1 MKVGVVGHV
10 EWCRFVRVEELP
22 RPGAIVHATEF
33 WEEVGGGGS
42 VAAAELVRLNGEAFF
57 VTALGGDELGRRARA
72 ELDRLGVL
80 LRAEHRAGPQRIA
93 FVHLDANGERTITV
107 IGDRLVP
114 HAEDDLPWEELD
126 RSDGIYFTGGDEAAL
141 RSVRRRTRIL
151 VATAR
156 VLPTLQLAG
165 VELDA
170 LVASGEDEGERYRP
184 GDLSPQPRLVV
195 STAGALGGWLQPG
208 GPFRASPPPG
218 EIEDAYGAGDSF
230 AAALTFALAEGREP
244 QDAVAFAAERG
255 ALALCRRGA
264 HGNEVVSES

>member
-10 EWCRFVRVEELP
+10 EWCRFARVEELP
-22 RPGAIVHATEF
+22 RPGAIVHATES
-33 WEEVGGGGS
+33 WEEVGGGGG
-42 VAAAELVRLNGEAFF
+42 VAAAELVRLNGEAFL
-57 VTALGGDELGRRARA
+57 VTALGGDELGKRARR
-72 ELDRLGVL
+72 ELDRLGILV
-80 LRAEHRAGPQRIA
+80 RAVHRSEPQRIA
-93 FVHLDANGERTITV
+93 VVHIDATGERTITV
-107 IGDRLVP
+107 LGDRLVP
-114 HAEDDLPWEELD
+114 RVQDDVPWEELD
-126 RSDGIYFTGGDEAAL
+126 GSDGVYFTGGDEAVL

-170 LVASGEDEGERYRP
+170 LLASGEDEGERFQP
-184 GDLSPQPRLVV
+184 GDLDPPPRLVV

-208 GPFRASPPPG
+208 GPFRASALPG
-218 EIEDAYGAGDSF
+218 AVEDTYGAGDSF

-255 ALALCRRGA
+255 AVALCRRGA
-264 HGNEVVSES
+264 HGEEVVR